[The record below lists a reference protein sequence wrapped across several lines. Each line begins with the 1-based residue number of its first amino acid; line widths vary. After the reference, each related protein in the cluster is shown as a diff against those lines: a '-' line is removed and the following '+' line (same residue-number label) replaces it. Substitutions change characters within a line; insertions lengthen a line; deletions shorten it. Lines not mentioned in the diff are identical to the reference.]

1 MLIIGASV
9 FSAQTPATPAT
20 FSSNI
25 QSPSCLRSEE
35 KSVWRDDVFVACYRP
50 EPPAVIFGFAAIRV
64 NAPPR
69 ADVAVRSAEFV
80 TEIRAVFLTAPNRK
94 SRDVDATTCP
104 E

>member
-9 FSAQTPATPAT
+9 FSAQTPATQ

-35 KSVWRDDVFVACYRP
+35 KYVWRDDVFVACYRP
-50 EPPAVIFGFAAIRV
+50 EPPAVIFGFPAIHV

-69 ADVAVRSAEFV
+69 GADVAPRSAEFV

-94 SRDVDATTCP
+94 SRDVDATTCA